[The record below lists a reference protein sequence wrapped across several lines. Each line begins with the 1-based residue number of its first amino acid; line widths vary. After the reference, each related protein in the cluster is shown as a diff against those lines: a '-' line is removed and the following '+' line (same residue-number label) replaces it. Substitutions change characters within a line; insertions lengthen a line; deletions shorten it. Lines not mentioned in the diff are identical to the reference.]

1 MNLQELL
8 DERNLSRYRV
18 SIISGVPQSTLR
30 DICNCKS
37 SIGNCSARTVQKL
50 AKALDCKMEDLMR
63 LDNEKV
69 GFRAKDYL
77 TKSDYFEAMIKDK
90 DVILAF
96 ESALEQHNL
105 TNGNFNSKIIVYSS
119 KPLSN
124 PFKVHLVDNYD
135 EIDYVDVR
143 GLKTTTLNKT
153 INDMLSIEDI
163 DSQILAESLSNYYY
177 QHNKSFEGIIV
188 EKKNI
193 NKFEEYKQWAIEY
206 YDE

>member
-8 DERNLSRYRV
+8 DERKLSRYRV
-18 SIISGVPQSTLR
+18 SIISGIPQSTLR

-50 AKALDCKMEDLMR
+50 ARALDCKMEELMM

-77 TKSDYFEAMIKDK
+77 TKSDYFEAMIKDR

-105 TNGNFNSKIIVYSS
+105 TNGNFNSKINVYSS

-124 PFKVHLVDNYD
+124 PFKVHLVDNF
-135 EIDYVDVR
+135 EGIDYVDVR

-153 INDMLSIEDI
+153 FNDMLSFDDI

-177 QHNKSFEGIIV
+177 EHNESFEGIIV